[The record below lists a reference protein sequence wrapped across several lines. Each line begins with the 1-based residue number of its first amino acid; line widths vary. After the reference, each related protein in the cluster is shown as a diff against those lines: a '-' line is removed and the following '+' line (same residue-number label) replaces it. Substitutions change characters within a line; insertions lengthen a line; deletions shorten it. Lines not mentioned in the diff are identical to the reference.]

1 VTAFN
6 TSFLLSYLLVLDMWI
21 FADSTNASVNARNHH
36 VGGIPKI
43 GCDVVI
49 SVVAENDRRESAG
62 YPFTP
67 EGAGGATISG
77 NPPKLF
83 EVINKHGLAIF
94 LIVCS
99 LFS

>member
-1 VTAFN
+1 
-6 TSFLLSYLLVLDMWI
+6 MWI
-21 FADSTNASVNARNHH
+21 FADSTNTSVNAKKHH

-43 GCDVVI
+43 GRDVVI

-62 YPFTP
+62 YPK
-67 EGAGGATISG
+67 GAGGATISG
-77 NPPKLF
+77 NPPMLF